1 MNKKRVLTK
10 IILVLAMVIT
20 LAPVLFMIFGSF
32 KTNISLALI
41 PPDLSL
47 ESTTLANWQQVLTGK
62 GAKAFVNSVFIAV
75 VTTFLAITFT
85 SMAGYAFA
93 RKNFLGKDFAF
104 GTLMATLMIPSQILM
119 VPTFILMVKMGLYDS
134 KLAVILS
141 TAAPAS
147 GVFLM
152 KQAMSTL
159 PMEIFESAEMD
170 GCSEFGQYFR
180 MALPLAKSP
189 IAALSI
195 FTFVGSWNNFI
206 WQLILLT
213 SEEHVT
219 ITLFL
224 RSMVRAQDNLP
235 IYGYQFAGA
244 ALASVPIIIAFL
256 IFSKHFVS
264 GITVGAVKG

>member
-1 MNKKRVLTK
+1 
-10 IILVLAMVIT
+10 MVIT
-20 LAPVLFMIFGSF
+20 LAPVLFMIYGSF
-32 KTNISLALI
+32 KTNVSLALI

-47 ESTTLANWQQVLTGK
+47 KSTTLENWQKVLTGK
-62 GAKAFVNSVFIAV
+62 GLKAFMNSLLITVI
-75 VTTFLAITFT
+75 TTFLCIAFT

-93 RKNFLGKDFAF
+93 RKDFLGKKVAF
-104 GTLMATLMIPSQILM
+104 TSLMATLMIPSQILM
-119 VPTFILMVKMGLYDS
+119 VPCFILMVKLGLYDS

-141 TAAPAS
+141 GAAPAS

-180 MALPLAKSP
+180 MALPLAKSS

-195 FTFVGSWNNFI
+195 FTFVGAWNNFI

-213 SEEHVT
+213 SDEHIT

-224 RSMVRAQDNLP
+224 RSMVRGQDNLP

-244 ALASVPIIIAFL
+244 AFASVPIIIAFL
-256 IFSKHFVS
+256 MFSKHFVS